1 MNRLVIDCPDE
12 LLLAVG
18 TNWAS
23 FEQEA
28 KFALAAKL
36 YELGRLS
43 SGRAAQLA
51 GVDRVSF
58 LLGLHRVGVAA
69 LDLDDEE
76 FEHDAQ
82 RGLRP
87 L

>member
-1 MNRLVIDCPDE
+1 MNRLVIDCPDD

-18 TNWAS
+18 SNWQQ

-28 KFALAAKL
+28 KFALAVKL

-43 SGRAAQLA
+43 SGRAARLA
-51 GVDRVSF
+51 GMDRVSF

-69 LDLDDEE
+69 IDLDEEE
-76 FEHDAQ
+76 FEHDA
-82 RGLRP
+82 RYAREG
-87 L
+87 